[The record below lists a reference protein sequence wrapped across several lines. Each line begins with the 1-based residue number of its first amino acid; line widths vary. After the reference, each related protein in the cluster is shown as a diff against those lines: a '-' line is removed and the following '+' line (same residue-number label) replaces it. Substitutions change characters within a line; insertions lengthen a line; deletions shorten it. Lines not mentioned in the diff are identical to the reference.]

1 MRFILLTVFLAA
13 GTVLLRTAR
22 ADDVPAGGSTAQAE
36 QTQTEKPATA
46 DGSADQ
52 ASAKKPVASKS
63 DRDLLK
69 DLVPELPLPDEPSGE
84 SADDANAP
92 DELDRAVKAMWD
104 AAGRLSSRDASSE
117 TRRLQTAAKDD
128 LRKLIEKLR
137 QPPPPSSSSSQSN
150 QDQQSQDRNQARQ
163 QPRSS
168 SSQQKQEQQV
178 SGQGQSGTPMPQRSD
193 SKAADSEEQNDRQAR
208 EHATALARRRALINE
223 IWGHLPPS
231 MREKLMN
238 VRGEKTLPQYE
249 DLIRRYYEALAEST
263 SAAPATP
270 AAR

>member
-1 MRFILLTVFLAA
+1 MRFMLLTVFLAA
-13 GTVLLRTAR
+13 GTVLLSTAR
-22 ADDVPAGGSTAQAE
+22 ADDAPAGGSTAQAG

-52 ASAKKPVASKS
+52 SSAKKPAASKS

-92 DELDRAVKAMWD
+92 DELDRAVKAMRD

-163 QPRSS
+163 QQRTS
-168 SSQQKQEQQV
+168 SSQQKQQV

-208 EHATALARRRALINE
+208 EHATAVARRRALINE

-263 SAAPATP
+263 SAGPATP